1 MTGSCLKDSYF
12 AVWNFNSGKIWTFS
26 TWWDTKKLTLKAM
39 EPNSYRDKCFWSRA
53 SDSVCT
59 ESGSEHCHFTKEGLA
74 SKILQDSGEAG
85 SQNSH
90 IPRGLHLLMTSWKTI
105 IFVCLFF

>member
-1 MTGSCLKDSYF
+1 
-12 AVWNFNSGKIWTFS
+12 
-26 TWWDTKKLTLKAM
+26 M

-90 IPRGLHLLMTSWKTI
+90 ISRGLHLLMTSWKTI

>member
-1 MTGSCLKDSYF
+1 MTGSYLKDTYF
-12 AVWNFNSGKIWTFS
+12 AVLNFNSGKIWTFS
-26 TWWDTKKLTLKAM
+26 TWWDTKKLTLKTM
-39 EPNSYRDKCFWSRA
+39 EPNSYRDKCVQRVA
-53 SDSVCT
+53 VNT
-59 ESGSEHCHFTKEGLA
+59 HFAKEGLA

-90 IPRGLHLLMTSWKTI
+90 ISRGLHLLMTSWETI